1 MNDYNPGSNTF
12 TWEAGSSEILVIRKA
27 NVGTVTSPTIEI
39 YKQGNENNLASTL
52 LSSANAT
59 VSQDGDTVTITSA
72 TFLNTIPSGVYKI
85 RWLGTLNSVV
95 QVIHAARAD
104 VIKKSAI

>member
-1 MNDYNPGSNTF
+1 MNDYDPGTNTF
-12 TWEAGSSEILVIRKA
+12 SWQAGSVEILQIRKA

-72 TFLNTIPSGVYKI
+72 NFLSTIPSGIYKI
-85 RWLGTLNSVV
+85 RWMGTLNGQV
-95 QVIHAARAD
+95 QCIHAARAE